1 MSVQNIAQ
9 KFIDGLYEECN
20 GLGVHDAVHVLAT
33 RYGVSKPELRA
44 AIYGLYKDEIVVP
57 IEEPIIEEAPNESF
71 DG

>member
-1 MSVQNIAQ
+1 MSVLNIAQ
-9 KFIDGLYEECN
+9 KFVDGLYEECN

-57 IEEPIIEEAPNESF
+57 VEEPIIEETPDEPF
-71 DG
+71 DF